1 MQTTVNSGAGYDVQ
15 ITREKGE
22 GFTVRRIGPY
32 LSPRIA
38 SLQARRVRYRPD
50 QVVEVIQCSENNEDR
65 WSS

>member
-1 MQTTVNSGAGYDVQ
+1 MQTANYGAGYEVQ
-15 ITREKGE
+15 ITRERGE

-38 SLQARRVRYRPD
+38 SLKARRVRYRAD